1 MVSYP
6 RKGVIVMSFFIALML
21 TIFVVMYAE
30 KNFPGAIGD
39 LFFGIIKLLFGAF
52 ILILLLIL
60 ISNFL

>member
-1 MVSYP
+1 
-6 RKGVIVMSFFIALML
+6 MSFFIALML

-52 ILILLLIL
+52 ILIILLIL